1 MSNPILVEVLRG
13 MLVESRHTGAVAVVD
28 AGGKS
33 VLSLGDVGTPI
44 YPRSAVKALQA
55 LPLVESGAA
64 DLYGLGPE
72 ELALACASHSGE
84 SGHVATATRMLSAAG
99 LDPSAL
105 KCGAHWPI
113 HQPSVQAL
121 ARSGGI
127 AGAVHNNCSG
137 KHAGFLCVACATGA
151 DRAHYTEPSHPV
163 QRLVRH
169 TIESLTGVP
178 LAQDDC
184 AIDGCSAPTWA
195 LPLVSL
201 ARGFARFGT
210 GVGLTTDRAR
220 AAARLRDACAAHPW
234 HVAGTGRFCTQI
246 MERFGARIFMKTGAE
261 GVYCGAL
268 PDQGLGIAIKCD
280 DGAGRAA
287 EVMMAA
293 TLLRMARPITDFGGL
308 EPFARV
314 TLRNWNGIEV
324 GAIRPTKALIG

>member
-13 MLVESRHTGAVAVVD
+13 TLVESRHTGAVAVVD

-33 VLSLGDVGTPI
+33 VLSLGDVETPI

-64 DLYGLGPE
+64 DLYGLGLE

-84 SGHVATATRMLSAAG
+84 PGHVAAATRMLSAAG
-99 LDPSAL
+99 LDLSSL

-113 HQPSVQAL
+113 HQPSAQAL
-121 ARSGGI
+121 ARAGGT

-151 DRAHYTEPSHPV
+151 DHAHYTEPSHPV

-169 TIESLTGVP
+169 AIESLTGVP

-184 AIDGCSAPTWA
+184 ASDGCSAPAWA
-195 LPLVSL
+195 LPLISL

-210 GVGLTTDRAR
+210 GVGLTPNRAS
-220 AAARLRDACAAHPW
+220 AAARLRAACAAHPW
-234 HVAGTGRFCTQI
+234 HVAGTGRFCTQV
-246 MERFGARIFMKTGAE
+246 MERFGTRIFVKTGAE

-268 PDQGLGIAIKCD
+268 PDQGLGIAVKCD

-293 TLLRMARPITDFGGL
+293 TLLRMARSITDFDGL
-308 EPFARV
+308 EPFARA
-314 TLRNWNGIEV
+314 TLRNWNGIAV
-324 GAIRPTKALIG
+324 GAVRPTATLMG

>member
-13 MLVESRHTGAVAVVD
+13 TLVESRHTGAVAVVD
-28 AGGKS
+28 AGGKP
-33 VLSLGDVGTPI
+33 VLALGDIETPI

-64 DLYGLGPE
+64 DLYGLGLE

-84 SGHVATATRMLSAAG
+84 PGHVVTALRMLSAAG

-113 HQPSVQAL
+113 HQPSAQAL
-121 ARSGGI
+121 ARGGGT

-151 DRAHYTEPSHPV
+151 DTAHYTEPSHPV

-184 AIDGCSAPTWA
+184 AIDGCSAPAWA

-201 ARGFARFGT
+201 ARGFARFGA
-210 GVGLTTDRAR
+210 GVGLTADRAR

-246 MERFGARIFMKTGAE
+246 MERFGARIFVKTGAE
-261 GVYCGAL
+261 GVYCAAL
-268 PDQGLGIAIKCD
+268 PEQGLGVAVKCD

-287 EVMMAA
+287 EVMMAG
-293 TLLRMARPITDFGGL
+293 TLLRMARSITDFGGL
-308 EPFARV
+308 ELLARV
-314 TLRNWNGIEV
+314 TLRNWNGIAV
-324 GAIRPTKALIG
+324 GAVRPTETLIG

>member
-13 MLVESRHTGAVAVVD
+13 TLVESRHTGAVAVVD

-33 VLSLGDVGTPI
+33 VLSLGDVETPI

-64 DLYGLGPE
+64 DLYGLGLE

-84 SGHVATATRMLSAAG
+84 PGHVAAATRMLSAAG
-99 LDPSAL
+99 LDLSSL

-113 HQPSVQAL
+113 HQPSAQAL
-121 ARSGGI
+121 ARAGGT

-151 DRAHYTEPSHPV
+151 DHAHYTEPSHPV

-169 TIESLTGVP
+169 AIESLTGVP

-184 AIDGCSAPTWA
+184 ASDGCSAPAWA
-195 LPLVSL
+195 LPLISL

-210 GVGLTTDRAR
+210 GVGLTPNRAS
-220 AAARLRDACAAHPW
+220 AAARLRAACAAHPW
-234 HVAGTGRFCTQI
+234 HVAGTGRFCTQV
-246 MERFGARIFMKTGAE
+246 MERFGTRIFVKTGAE

-268 PDQGLGIAIKCD
+268 PEQGFGIAVKCD

-293 TLLRMARPITDFGGL
+293 TLLRMARSITDFDGL
-308 EPFARV
+308 EPFARA
-314 TLRNWNGIEV
+314 TLRNWNGIAV
-324 GAIRPTKALIG
+324 GAVRPTATLMG